1 MNSVMKKIWLAFPA
15 AALLMLQG
23 CQEPRPAAK
32 KRLPSSADLGAQN
45 NCTSKSNCDR
55 LTPQCSGASVSES
68 DARDSNGFITNCNIS
83 SSYGGSRQWGWYLS
97 NTRASNI
104 DEDTLPDS
112 NRFTPGNTV
121 YFRDIKLAD
130 RSRKSASINI
140 WVRDISRCELYLG
153 KNGRCQQSGQIADY
167 DSEVVVDIRIEK
179 DQRTGGYGGSL
190 DLEYRNEA
198 EYLSK
203 CRQAITQHNS
213 TIASRNSSAQQINN
227 NQGQSY
233 STGDALIQTG
243 RTLDNTIDGGWGDAL
258 GGAVS
263 VIGAFQKA
271 NDKPDLL
278 VDYEDFLDPTDRK
291 DCEKIMGKYEDPYE
305 KELENTKRA
314 LEHEREMDALRDSF
328 Q

>member
-1 MNSVMKKIWLAFPA
+1 MKKIWLAFPA

-55 LTPQCSGASVSES
+55 LTPQCTGASVSES
-68 DARDSNGFITNCNIS
+68 DARDRNGFITSCTI
-83 SSYGGSRQWGWYLS
+83 SSYGGGNRQWGWYLS
-97 NTRASNI
+97 NSPTSNI
-104 DEDTLPDS
+104 NEDSLP
-112 NRFTPGNTV
+112 NTNKFTPQATV
-121 YFRDIKLAD
+121 SFREIKLED

-140 WVRDISRCELYLG
+140 WARDISRCELHLG
-153 KNGRCQQSGQIADY
+153 KNGRCQQPGQISDY
-167 DSEVVVDIRIEK
+167 DFEVVVDIRIEK

-203 CRQAITQHNS
+203 CRDAISKHNDAVSRRIS
-213 TIASRNSSAQQINN
+213 TAKQINN
-227 NQGQSY
+227 TQGQSY
-233 STGDALIQTG
+233 STGDALMKTG
-243 RTLDNTIDGGWGDAL
+243 ETLDKNIDGGFGDII